1 MYAIAMNNFA
11 KRMNSQVNSETTM
24 EFKDNNGTE
33 SRQTLTR
40 IQYTVKNTSIREHIA
55 KETGTFKYQGK
66 MFTFVKLRM
75 SKDVFDQ
82 LVQEAKTAKITALAT
97 TQDDI
102 IRATN

>member
-1 MYAIAMNNFA
+1 
-11 KRMNSQVNSETTM
+11 
-24 EFKDNNGTE
+24 
-33 SRQTLTR
+33 
-40 IQYTVKNTSIREHIA
+40 
-55 KETGTFKYQGK
+55 
-66 MFTFVKLRM
+66 M

>member
-11 KRMNSQVNSETTM
+11 KRMNSSVNSETKIQ
-24 EFKDNNGTE
+24 FKDNNGSET
-33 SRQTLTR
+33 RQTQTNISYVVR
-40 IQYTVKNTSIREHIA
+40 DTTIREHIA